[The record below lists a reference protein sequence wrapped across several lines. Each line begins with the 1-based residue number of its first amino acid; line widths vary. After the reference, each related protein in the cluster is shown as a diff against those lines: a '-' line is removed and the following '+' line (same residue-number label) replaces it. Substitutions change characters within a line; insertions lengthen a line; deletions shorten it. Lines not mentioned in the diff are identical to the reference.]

1 MFKLPPPYR
10 FPFAIA
16 VLLHV
21 LVLLTLLI
29 KIPRSETF
37 RMNEVNNQT
46 SVINAVAINSEQVN
60 DQIAEIKQ
68 AEKQKQAQR
77 LAELKK
83 LEEAAEAAKQKRM
96 EEQQHLAELK
106 AEQVRLAK
114 ERIDQEKALA
124 KQKTVALK
132 KQQEQLAS
140 ALAVK
145 QQKLQ
150 QQLMQQQMQQE
161 QTQLAK
167 AQTQQMQ
174 QGMLD
179 QYKAKIIQ
187 AIQQQWIVPEDADN
201 KKLSCLLIIELAPSG
216 VVLKV
221 ETARTSG
228 DPVLDRSA
236 RVAVFKASPLPVP
249 KDPALFSA
257 FRELRLTVRPE
268 SVSEQSLSN

>member
-124 KQKTVALK
+124 KPKT
-132 KQQEQLAS
+132 
-140 ALAVK
+140 
-145 QQKLQ
+145 
-150 QQLMQQQMQQE
+150 
-161 QTQLAK
+161 
-167 AQTQQMQ
+167 
-174 QGMLD
+174 
-179 QYKAKIIQ
+179 
-187 AIQQQWIVPEDADN
+187 
-201 KKLSCLLIIELAPSG
+201 
-216 VVLKV
+216 
-221 ETARTSG
+221 
-228 DPVLDRSA
+228 
-236 RVAVFKASPLPVP
+236 
-249 KDPALFSA
+249 
-257 FRELRLTVRPE
+257 
-268 SVSEQSLSN
+268 